1 MRRLN
6 AGTPNGN
13 IFELVTPFAPA
24 GDQPEAIRS
33 LVDGISDGAA
43 SQVLMG
49 ATGSGKTFTMANV
62 IAQTGRPTLVLS
74 HNKTLAAQLYGE
86 FRDFFPHNAVHYFV
100 SYYDYY
106 QPEAYIPQRD
116 IYIEKDAAINK
127 EIDRLRLAATSALV
141 SRRDVIVVASVSCI
155 YGLGSPEDYRAMVIR
170 IATGVPLSRDELLRQ
185 LITVQYERSDIAF
198 DRGSFRVRGDTVDIW
213 PPYDELAT
221 RIEFW
226 GDTVESIAIT
236 HPVSGEV
243 AARKDETYLY
253 PSKHFVMPEDR
264 IKAAVGEIRQELE
277 ERLEELK
284 SQGKLLEAQ
293 RLSARTKFD
302 LEMLME
308 AGFCPGIENYSRPL
322 SGRPPGSTPDT
333 LFNYFPDEFLFFID
347 ESHVTVPQVRGM
359 YAGDRSRKLTLVDH
373 GFRLPCALDNRP
385 LMFDEFQKKLHQ
397 TIYVSAT
404 PGTWELEQTKG
415 EIVEQIIRPT
425 GLLDPVI
432 EVVPARNQVVHLL
445 KEIAETVKIGNRVLV
460 TTLTKKLAEDLSNYF
475 QEQNV
480 RCRWLHSELDA
491 FERVELLRELRAGEF
506 DVLVGVN
513 LLREGLDLPEVSLV
527 AILDADKEGFL
538 RSETSLMQTIGRSAR
553 NVDARVILY
562 ADRMTESM
570 QQAIDETQRRREMQI
585 EYNKQHGIT
594 PTTIRKEIRSG
605 IEAESQARAKAHAA
619 VGNTQESE
627 QKQAE
632 LLAQLETDMLQA
644 AAELDF
650 ERAAKLR
657 DEIANLRD
665 GTTPKRT
672 KNQRRRRGEGK
683 NNGRSR
689 IPRPKR

>member
-6 AGTPNGN
+6 AGTPHGN

-33 LVDGISDGAA
+33 LVDGINDGAA

-141 SRRDVIVVASVSCI
+141 SRRDVIVIASVSCI

-185 LITVQYERSDIAF
+185 LISVQYERSDIAF

-284 SQGKLLEAQ
+284 GQGKLLEAQ

-445 KEIAETVKIGNRVLV
+445 REIADTVKIGNRVLV

-570 QQAIDETQRRREMQI
+570 QQAIDETQRRREMQT

-672 KNQRRRRGEGK
+672 KNQRRRRGGGK